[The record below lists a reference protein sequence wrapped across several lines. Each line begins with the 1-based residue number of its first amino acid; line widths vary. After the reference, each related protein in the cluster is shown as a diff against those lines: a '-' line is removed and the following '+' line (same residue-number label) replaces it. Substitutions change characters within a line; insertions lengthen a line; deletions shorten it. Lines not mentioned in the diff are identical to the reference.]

1 MSYNLFL
8 AFICPD
14 KLQVVVVEEGNIQLD
29 VEVPGND
36 DVNPEDAVTSD
47 GVNVNPGDAIVITS
61 PEEDGTI
68 TVMDV
73 EFTVEGAS
81 TVTVTF
87 TRPGEPDEVIEV

>member
-1 MSYNLFL
+1 MFSVEG
-8 AFICPD
+8 CPD
-14 KLQVVVVEEGNIQLD
+14 LQPVIVVEEGNIQLD
-29 VEVPGND
+29 VDVPGND

-47 GVNVNPGDAIVITS
+47 GINVNPDDSVVITS
-61 PEEDGTI
+61 PEENDTFR
-68 TVMDV
+68 VMDV

>member
-1 MSYNLFL
+1 M
-8 AFICPD
+8 
-14 KLQVVVVEEGNIQLD
+14 VVEEGNIQLD

-36 DVNPEDAVTSD
+36 EVNPDDAVTSD
-47 GVNVNPGDAIVITS
+47 GININPGDAIVIT
-61 PEEDGTI
+61 PPDRDGTVR
-68 TVMDV
+68 VMDV